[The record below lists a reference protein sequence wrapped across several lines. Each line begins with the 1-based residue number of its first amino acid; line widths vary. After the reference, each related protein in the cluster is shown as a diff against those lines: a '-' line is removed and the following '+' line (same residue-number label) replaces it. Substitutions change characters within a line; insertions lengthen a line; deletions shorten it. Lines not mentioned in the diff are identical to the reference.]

1 VLGKKKF
8 KNTISCV
15 NYNINLIKTQD
26 IWRGKKM
33 ATFRVNKTS
42 DYTVI
47 SNHHLREKGMSLKAK
62 GLLTLMLSLPE
73 NWDYSI
79 SGLASI
85 CAENETA
92 IKTGLNELKK
102 FGYLRISKIFP
113 NKKRGN
119 KKIEY
124 VYEIFEK
131 PLKEDKRQKEQKTE
145 EQTLESQVVENQG
158 VENLP
163 LESQAVENQ
172 GQLNTKELNTNKLNT
187 KEVSTKEYIHVK
199 NEFSQSCEK
208 IKNQWIKIAYEF
220 DLSGKQLKITNNRKR
235 AINNLLKEYSL
246 EEMLKA
252 MRKIRTSNFLQGNNK
267 TGWQISFDWFTNKSN
282 FLKVLEGNYDDKENI
297 SNSKKEKKSSNYQE
311 QEKDFV
317 GVTNESI
324 ANLLGGLTGNE

>member
-1 VLGKKKF
+1 
-8 KNTISCV
+8 
-15 NYNINLIKTQD
+15 
-26 IWRGKKM
+26 M

-47 SNHHLREKGMSLKAK
+47 SNYHLREKGMSLKAK

-131 PLKEDKRQKEQKTE
+131 SLDKRQKEQKTE

-172 GQLNTKELNTNKLNT
+172 GQLNTNKLNT
-187 KEVSTKEYIHVK
+187 KEVSTKEYIYVK
-199 NEFSQSCEK
+199 NEFSRLREE
-208 IKNQWIKIAYEF
+208 IKNNWIEIAHEYK
-220 DLSGKQLKITNNRKR
+220 LSGTQLKITEKRKR
-235 AINNLLKEYSL
+235 VINNLLKEYSV
-246 EEMLKA
+246 EEVLQA
-252 MRKIRTSNFLQGNNK
+252 MEKIRTSNFLQGNNK
-267 TGWQISFDWFTNKSN
+267 TGWQIAFDWFINKSN
-282 FLKVLEGNYDDKENI
+282 FLKVLEGNYDDKAN
-297 SNSKKEKKSSNYQE
+297 SNNSEKEKKSKNY

-317 GVTNESI
+317 GVTDESI

>member
-1 VLGKKKF
+1 
-8 KNTISCV
+8 
-15 NYNINLIKTQD
+15 
-26 IWRGKKM
+26 M

-131 PLKEDKRQKEQKTE
+131 PLKEDKRQKEQTTE

-187 KEVSTKEYIHVK
+187 KEVSTKEYTYVK
-199 NEFSQSCEK
+199 NEFSRLCEE
-208 IKNQWIKIAYEF
+208 IKNNWIKIAHEYK
-220 DLSGKQLKITNNRKR
+220 LSGTQLKITEKRKR
-235 AINNLLKEYSL
+235 VINNLLKEYSL
-246 EEMLKA
+246 EEVIQSME
-252 MRKIRTSNFLQGNNK
+252 KIHTSSFLQGNNK
-267 TGWQISFDWFTNKSN
+267 TGWQIAFDWFINKSN
-282 FLKVLEGNYDDKENI
+282 FLKVLEGNYDDKAN
-297 SNSKKEKKSSNYQE
+297 SNNSEKEKKFQNY

-317 GVTNESI
+317 GVTDESI

>member
-1 VLGKKKF
+1 
-8 KNTISCV
+8 
-15 NYNINLIKTQD
+15 
-26 IWRGKKM
+26 M

-47 SNHHLREKGMSLKAK
+47 SNYHLREKGMSLKAK

-163 LESQAVENQ
+163 LESQAIENQ

-199 NEFSQSCEK
+199 NEFSRVCEE
-208 IKNQWIKIAYEF
+208 IKNNWIEIAHEYK
-220 DLSGKQLKITNNRKR
+220 LSGTQLKITEKRKR
-235 AINNLLKEYSL
+235 VINNLLKEYSL
-246 EEMLKA
+246 EEVIQSME
-252 MRKIRTSNFLQGNNK
+252 KIHTSSFLQGNNK
-267 TGWQISFDWFTNKSN
+267 TGWQIAFDWFINKSN
-282 FLKVLEGNYDDKENI
+282 FLKVLEGNYDDKAN
-297 SNSKKEKKSSNYQE
+297 SNNSEKEKKSKNY

-317 GVTNESI
+317 GVTDESI

>member
-1 VLGKKKF
+1 
-8 KNTISCV
+8 
-15 NYNINLIKTQD
+15 
-26 IWRGKKM
+26 M

-47 SNHHLREKGMSLKAK
+47 SNYHLREKGMSLKAK

-73 NWDYSI
+73 AWDYSV

-92 IKTGLNELKK
+92 IKTGLKELKK

-113 NKKRGN
+113 SKERGN

-124 VYEIFEK
+124 IYEIFEK
-131 PLKEDKRQKEQKTE
+131 PLGEDKRQKEQEIEK
-145 EQTLESQVVENQG
+145 QLLEKQKVENQG

-172 GQLNTKELNTNKLNT
+172 GQLSTKELNTNKLNT

-220 DLSGKQLKITNNRKR
+220 DLSGKQLKITDKRKR

-246 EEMLKA
+246 EEMLRA
-252 MRKIRTSNFLQGNNK
+252 MGKIRTSNFLQGNNK

-282 FLKVLEGNYDDKENI
+282 FLKVLEGNYDDKV
-297 SNSKKEKKSSNYQE
+297 NSEIKNNNTHANQKPGASAKTERPK
-311 QEKDFV
+311 
-317 GVTNESI
+317 VTAEG
-324 ANLLGGLTGNE
+324 LRKYFGGSRNDNGGI

>member
-1 VLGKKKF
+1 
-8 KNTISCV
+8 
-15 NYNINLIKTQD
+15 
-26 IWRGKKM
+26 M

-47 SNHHLREKGMSLKAK
+47 SNYHLREKGMSLKAK

-131 PLKEDKRQKEQKTE
+131 PLKENKRQKEQKTE

-199 NEFSQSCEK
+199 NEFSQSCDK
-208 IKNQWIKIAYEF
+208 IKNKWIKIAHKF
-220 DLSGKQLKITNNRKR
+220 NLSGVKLKITDKRKR
-235 AINNLLKEYSL
+235 VINNLLKEYSA
-246 EEMLKA
+246 EEVLQA
-252 MRKIRTSNFLQGNNK
+252 MEKVHTSSFLQGNNK
-267 TGWQISFDWFTNKSN
+267 TGWQISFDWFINKSN
-282 FLKVLEGNYDDKENI
+282 FLKVLEGNYDDKAN
-297 SNSKKEKKSSNYQE
+297 SNNSEKEKNFQNY

-317 GVTNESI
+317 GVTDESI

>member
-1 VLGKKKF
+1 
-8 KNTISCV
+8 
-15 NYNINLIKTQD
+15 
-26 IWRGKKM
+26 M

-47 SNHHLREKGMSLKAK
+47 SNYHLREKGMSLKAK

-113 NKKRGN
+113 SKERGN

-124 VYEIFEK
+124 IYEIFEK
-131 PLKEDKRQKEQKTE
+131 PLGEDKRQKEQEIEK
-145 EQTLESQVVENQG
+145 QPLEKQKVENQG

-172 GQLNTKELNTNKLNT
+172 GQLSTKESNTNKLNT

-199 NEFSQSCEK
+199 NEFSQACED
-208 IKNQWIKIAYEF
+208 IKNKWIEIAQEY
-220 DLSGKQLKITNNRKR
+220 DLSGKQLKIDDKRKK
-235 AINNLLKEYSL
+235 AIKNLFKEYSV
-246 EEMLKA
+246 EELLQA
-252 MRKIRTSNFLQGNNK
+252 MDKIHISKFMQGDNK
-267 TGWQISFDWFTNKSN
+267 NKWQVTFDWLIKKANL
-282 FLKVLEGNYDDKENI
+282 LKVLEGNYDDKTNTETKN
-297 SNSKKEKKSSNYQE
+297 NVNTNKKFRAGIQSERPK
-311 QEKDFV
+311 
-317 GVTNESI
+317 VTAEG
-324 ANLLGGLTGNE
+324 LRKYFGGSRNDNGGI

>member
-1 VLGKKKF
+1 
-8 KNTISCV
+8 
-15 NYNINLIKTQD
+15 
-26 IWRGKKM
+26 M

-47 SNHHLREKGMSLKAK
+47 SNYHLREKEMSLKAK

-73 NWDYSI
+73 DWDYSI

-92 IKTGLNELKK
+92 IKTGLKELKK

-113 NKKRGN
+113 SKERGN

-131 PLKEDKRQKEQKTE
+131 PLGEDKRQKEQEIEK
-145 EQTLESQVVENQG
+145 QPLEKQKVENQG

-172 GQLNTKELNTNKLNT
+172 GQLSTKESNTNKLNT

-199 NEFSQSCEK
+199 NEFSRSHED
-208 IKNQWIKIAYEF
+208 IKNKWIKIAHEYK
-220 DLSGKQLKITNNRKR
+220 LSGTQLKITEKRKR
-235 AINNLLKEYSL
+235 VINNLLKEYSA
-246 EEMLKA
+246 EEVLQA
-252 MRKIRTSNFLQGNNK
+252 MEKVHTSSFLQGNNK
-267 TGWQISFDWFTNKSN
+267 TGWQISFDWFINKSN
-282 FLKVLEGNYDDKENI
+282 FLKVLEGNYDDKV
-297 SNSKKEKKSSNYQE
+297 NSEIKNNNTHANQKPGASAKTERPK
-311 QEKDFV
+311 
-317 GVTNESI
+317 VTAEG
-324 ANLLGGLTGNE
+324 LRKYFGGSRNDNGGI

>member
-1 VLGKKKF
+1 
-8 KNTISCV
+8 
-15 NYNINLIKTQD
+15 
-26 IWRGKKM
+26 M

-47 SNHHLREKGMSLKAK
+47 SNYHLREKGMSLKAK

-131 PLKEDKRQKEQKTE
+131 PLKEDKKQKEQKTE

-187 KEVSTKEYIHVK
+187 KEVSTKEYIYVK
-199 NEFSQSCEK
+199 NEFSRLCEA
-208 IKNQWIKIAYEF
+208 IKTKWIKIAHEYK
-220 DLSGKQLKITNNRKR
+220 LSGTQLKITEKRKKV
-235 AINNLLKEYSL
+235 INNLLKEYSV
-246 EEMLKA
+246 EEVLQA
-252 MRKIRTSNFLQGNNK
+252 MEKIRTSNFLQGNNK
-267 TGWQISFDWFTNKSN
+267 TGWQIAFDWFINKSN
-282 FLKVLEGNYDDKENI
+282 FLKVLEGNYDDKAN
-297 SNSKKEKKSSNYQE
+297 SNNSEKEKKFQNY

-317 GVTNESI
+317 GVTDESI

>member
-1 VLGKKKF
+1 
-8 KNTISCV
+8 
-15 NYNINLIKTQD
+15 
-26 IWRGKKM
+26 M

-47 SNHHLREKGMSLKAK
+47 SNYHLREKGMSLKAK

-124 VYEIFEK
+124 IYEIFEK
-131 PLKEDKRQKEQKTE
+131 PLDKRQKEQTTE
-145 EQTLESQVVENQG
+145 EQTLESQV
-158 VENLP
+158 
-163 LESQAVENQ
+163 VENQ

-199 NEFSQSCEK
+199 NEFSQSCDK
-208 IKNQWIKIAYEF
+208 IKNNWIKIAHEYK
-220 DLSGKQLKITNNRKR
+220 LSGKQLKITDNRKR
-235 AINNLLKEYSL
+235 AINNLLKEYSP
-246 EEMLKA
+246 EEVLQA
-252 MRKIRTSNFLQGNNK
+252 MEKVHTSSFLQGNNK

-282 FLKVLEGNYDDKENI
+282 FLKVLEGNYDDKENT
-297 SNSKKEKKSSNYQE
+297 SNPKKEKKSSNYQE

>member
-1 VLGKKKF
+1 
-8 KNTISCV
+8 
-15 NYNINLIKTQD
+15 
-26 IWRGKKM
+26 M

-47 SNHHLREKGMSLKAK
+47 SNYHLREKGMSLKAK

-131 PLKEDKRQKEQKTE
+131 PLDKRQKEQTTE

-187 KEVSTKEYIHVK
+187 KEVSTKEYIYVK
-199 NEFSQSCEK
+199 NEFSRLCEA
-208 IKNQWIKIAYEF
+208 IKTKWIKIAHEYK
-220 DLSGKQLKITNNRKR
+220 LSGTQLKITEKRKR
-235 AINNLLKEYSL
+235 VINNLLKEYSL
-246 EEMLKA
+246 EEVIQSME
-252 MRKIRTSNFLQGNNK
+252 KIHTSSFLQGNNK
-267 TGWQISFDWFTNKSN
+267 TGWQIAFDWFINKSN
-282 FLKVLEGNYDDKENI
+282 FLKVLEGNYDDKAN
-297 SNSKKEKKSSNYQE
+297 SNNSEKEKKFQNY

-317 GVTNESI
+317 GVTDESI

>member
-1 VLGKKKF
+1 
-8 KNTISCV
+8 
-15 NYNINLIKTQD
+15 
-26 IWRGKKM
+26 M

-47 SNHHLREKGMSLKAK
+47 SNYHLREKGMSLKAK

-92 IKTGLNELKK
+92 IKTGLKELKK

-113 NKKRGN
+113 NKERGN

-131 PLKEDKRQKEQKTE
+131 PLVEDKRQKKQETEKQPLEKQK
-145 EQTLESQVVENQG
+145 VENQV

-172 GQLNTKELNTNKLNT
+172 GQLSTKELNTNKLST

-199 NEFSQSCEK
+199 NEFSQVCED
-208 IKNQWIKIAYEF
+208 IKNKWVSIANKF
-220 DLSGKQLKITNNRKR
+220 NLAGTHLKINDKRKKTLKS
-235 AINNLLKEYSL
+235 LLKEYSK
-246 EEMLKA
+246 EEIIEA
-252 MRKIRTSNFLQGNNK
+252 IDKIELSKFLRGENKNN
-267 TGWQISFDWFTNKSN
+267 WQISFDWLINKAN
-282 FLKVLEGNYDDKENI
+282 MLKVIEGNYDDKANKFDY
-297 SNSKKEKKSSNYQE
+297 KKDKKPNNYQKSSNE
-311 QEKDFV
+311 FV

>member
-1 VLGKKKF
+1 
-8 KNTISCV
+8 
-15 NYNINLIKTQD
+15 
-26 IWRGKKM
+26 M

-47 SNHHLREKGMSLKAK
+47 SNYHLREKGMSLKAK

-131 PLKEDKRQKEQKTE
+131 PLVEGKRQKEQETE
-145 EQTLESQVVENQG
+145 KQPLEKQKVENQG

-172 GQLNTKELNTNKLNT
+172 GQLSTKELNTNKLNT
-187 KEVSTKEYIHVK
+187 KEVSTKEYTYVK
-199 NEFSQSCEK
+199 NEFSRLYEE
-208 IKNQWIKIAYEF
+208 IKNNWIKIAHEYK
-220 DLSGKQLKITNNRKR
+220 LSGTQLKITEKRKR
-235 AINNLLKEYSL
+235 VINNLLKEYSV
-246 EEMLKA
+246 EEVLQA
-252 MRKIRTSNFLQGNNK
+252 MEKIRTSNFLQGNNK
-267 TGWQISFDWFTNKSN
+267 TGWQIAFDWFINKSN
-282 FLKVLEGNYDDKENI
+282 FLKVLEGNYDDKAN
-297 SNSKKEKKSSNYQE
+297 SNNSEKEKKSKNYQE
-311 QEKDFV
+311 KNFV
-317 GVTNESI
+317 GVTDESI

>member
-1 VLGKKKF
+1 
-8 KNTISCV
+8 
-15 NYNINLIKTQD
+15 
-26 IWRGKKM
+26 M

-47 SNHHLREKGMSLKAK
+47 SNYHLREKGMSLKAK

-85 CAENETA
+85 CSENETA

-172 GQLNTKELNTNKLNT
+172 GQLNTNKLNT

-199 NEFSQSCEK
+199 NEFSRLCEE
-208 IKNQWIKIAYEF
+208 IKTKWIKIAHEYK
-220 DLSGKQLKITNNRKR
+220 LSGTQLKITEKRKR
-235 AINNLLKEYSL
+235 VINNLLKEYSV
-246 EEMLKA
+246 EEVLQA
-252 MRKIRTSNFLQGNNK
+252 MEKIRTSNFLQGNNK
-267 TGWQISFDWFTNKSN
+267 TGWQIAFDWFINKSN
-282 FLKVLEGNYDDKENI
+282 FLKVLEGNYDDKAN
-297 SNSKKEKKSSNYQE
+297 SNNSEKEKKSKNY

-317 GVTNESI
+317 GVTDESI

>member
-1 VLGKKKF
+1 
-8 KNTISCV
+8 
-15 NYNINLIKTQD
+15 
-26 IWRGKKM
+26 M

-47 SNHHLREKGMSLKAK
+47 SNYHLREKGMSLKAK

-131 PLKEDKRQKEQKTE
+131 PLDKRQKEQTTE

-187 KEVSTKEYIHVK
+187 KEVSTKEYTYVK
-199 NEFSQSCEK
+199 NEFSRLYEE
-208 IKNQWIKIAYEF
+208 IKNNWIKIAHEYK
-220 DLSGKQLKITNNRKR
+220 LSGTQLKITEKRKR
-235 AINNLLKEYSL
+235 VINNLLKEYSV
-246 EEMLKA
+246 EEVLQA
-252 MRKIRTSNFLQGNNK
+252 MEKIRTSNFLQGNNK
-267 TGWQISFDWFTNKSN
+267 TGWQIAFDWFINKSN
-282 FLKVLEGNYDDKENI
+282 FLKVLEGNYDDKAN
-297 SNSKKEKKSSNYQE
+297 SNNSEKEKKSKNY

>member
-1 VLGKKKF
+1 
-8 KNTISCV
+8 
-15 NYNINLIKTQD
+15 
-26 IWRGKKM
+26 M

-47 SNHHLREKGMSLKAK
+47 SNYHLREKGMSLKAK

-158 VENLP
+158 AENLP

-199 NEFSQSCEK
+199 NEFSRLCEE
-208 IKNQWIKIAYEF
+208 IKTKWIKIAHEYK
-220 DLSGKQLKITNNRKR
+220 LSGTQLKITEKRKR
-235 AINNLLKEYSL
+235 VINNLLKEYSL
-246 EEMLKA
+246 EEVIQSME
-252 MRKIRTSNFLQGNNK
+252 KIHTSSFLQGNNK
-267 TGWQISFDWFTNKSN
+267 TGWQIAFDWFINKSN
-282 FLKVLEGNYDDKENI
+282 FLKVLEGNYDDKAN
-297 SNSKKEKKSSNYQE
+297 SNNSEKEKKFQNY

-317 GVTNESI
+317 GVTDESI

>member
-1 VLGKKKF
+1 
-8 KNTISCV
+8 
-15 NYNINLIKTQD
+15 
-26 IWRGKKM
+26 M

-47 SNHHLREKGMSLKAK
+47 SNYHLREKGMSLKAK

-172 GQLNTKELNTNKLNT
+172 GQLNTKELNT
-187 KEVSTKEYIHVK
+187 KEVSTKEYIYVK
-199 NEFSQSCEK
+199 NEFSRLCEE
-208 IKNQWIKIAYEF
+208 IKNNWIKIAHEYK
-220 DLSGKQLKITNNRKR
+220 LSGTQLKITEKRKR
-235 AINNLLKEYSL
+235 VINNLLKEYSV
-246 EEMLKA
+246 EEVLQA
-252 MRKIRTSNFLQGNNK
+252 MEKIRTSNFLQGNNK
-267 TGWQISFDWFTNKSN
+267 TGWQIAFDWFINKSN
-282 FLKVLEGNYDDKENI
+282 FLKVLEGNYDDKAN
-297 SNSKKEKKSSNYQE
+297 SNNSEKEKKFQNY

-317 GVTNESI
+317 GVTDESI

>member
-1 VLGKKKF
+1 
-8 KNTISCV
+8 
-15 NYNINLIKTQD
+15 
-26 IWRGKKM
+26 M

-47 SNHHLREKGMSLKAK
+47 SNYHLREKGMSLKAK

-131 PLKEDKRQKEQKTE
+131 PLGGGKRQKEQETE
-145 EQTLESQVVENQG
+145 KQPLEKQKIENQG
-158 VENLP
+158 IENLP
-163 LESQAVENQ
+163 LESQVVENQ
-172 GQLNTKELNTNKLNT
+172 GQLNTKELNTNKLST

-208 IKNQWIKIAYEF
+208 IKNKWIKIAYEF
-220 DLSGKQLKITNNRKR
+220 DLSGKRLKIADKRKR

-246 EEMLKA
+246 KEMLQA
-252 MRKIRTSNFLQGNNK
+252 MGKIRTSNFLQGNNK
-267 TGWQISFDWFTNKSN
+267 TGWQISFDWFINKSN
-282 FLKVLEGNYDDKENI
+282 FLKVLEGNYDDKVNI
-297 SNSKKEKKSSNYQE
+297 NNSKKEKKSSNYQE
-311 QEKDFV
+311 KDFV
-317 GVTNESI
+317 GVTDESI
-324 ANLLGGLTGNE
+324 ANLLGGLTGND

>member
-1 VLGKKKF
+1 
-8 KNTISCV
+8 
-15 NYNINLIKTQD
+15 
-26 IWRGKKM
+26 M

-47 SNHHLREKGMSLKAK
+47 SNYHLREKGMSLKAK

-124 VYEIFEK
+124 IYEIFEK
-131 PLKEDKRQKEQKTE
+131 PLDKRQKEQTTE

-199 NEFSQSCEK
+199 NEFSQSCDK
-208 IKNQWIKIAYEF
+208 IKNNWIKIAHEYK
-220 DLSGKQLKITNNRKR
+220 LSGKQLKITDNRKR

-246 EEMLKA
+246 EEMLRA
-252 MRKIRTSNFLQGNNK
+252 MGKIRTSNFLQGNNK
-267 TGWQISFDWFTNKSN
+267 TGWQIAFDWFINKSN
-282 FLKVLEGNYDDKENI
+282 FLKVLEGNYDDKAN
-297 SNSKKEKKSSNYQE
+297 SNNSEKEKKFQNY

-317 GVTNESI
+317 GVTDESI

>member
-1 VLGKKKF
+1 
-8 KNTISCV
+8 
-15 NYNINLIKTQD
+15 
-26 IWRGKKM
+26 M

-47 SNHHLREKGMSLKAK
+47 SNYHLREKGMSLKAK

-172 GQLNTKELNTNKLNT
+172 GQLNTNKLNT
-187 KEVSTKEYIHVK
+187 KEVSTKEYIYVK
-199 NEFSQSCEK
+199 NEFSRVCEE
-208 IKNQWIKIAYEF
+208 IKNKWIKIAHEYK
-220 DLSGKQLKITNNRKR
+220 LSGTQLKITEKRKR
-235 AINNLLKEYSL
+235 VINNLLKEYSL
-246 EEMLKA
+246 EEVIQSME
-252 MRKIRTSNFLQGNNK
+252 KIHTSSFLQGNNK
-267 TGWQISFDWFTNKSN
+267 TGWQIAFDWFINKSN
-282 FLKVLEGNYDDKENI
+282 FLKVLEGNYDDKAN
-297 SNSKKEKKSSNYQE
+297 SNNSEKEKKSKNY

-317 GVTNESI
+317 GVTDESI

>member
-1 VLGKKKF
+1 
-8 KNTISCV
+8 
-15 NYNINLIKTQD
+15 
-26 IWRGKKM
+26 M

-47 SNHHLREKGMSLKAK
+47 SNYHLREKEMSLKAK
-62 GLLTLMLSLPE
+62 GLLTLMLSLPG

-92 IKTGLNELKK
+92 IKTGLKELKK

-113 NKKRGN
+113 NKERGN

-131 PLKEDKRQKEQKTE
+131 PLGGGKRQKEQETE
-145 EQTLESQVVENQG
+145 KQPLEKQKIENQG

-172 GQLNTKELNTNKLNT
+172 GQLSTKELNTNKLNT
-187 KEVSTKEYIHVK
+187 KEVSTKEYIYVK
-199 NEFSQSCEK
+199 NEFSRLCEE
-208 IKNQWIKIAYEF
+208 IKTNWIKIAHEYK
-220 DLSGKQLKITNNRKR
+220 LSGTQLKITDKRKR

-246 EEMLKA
+246 EEVIQSME
-252 MRKIRTSNFLQGNNK
+252 KIHTSSFLQGNNK
-267 TGWQISFDWFTNKSN
+267 TGWQIAFDWFINKSN
-282 FLKVLEGNYDDKENI
+282 FLKVLEGNYDDKAN
-297 SNSKKEKKSSNYQE
+297 SNNSEKEKKFQNY

-317 GVTNESI
+317 GVTDESI

>member
-1 VLGKKKF
+1 
-8 KNTISCV
+8 
-15 NYNINLIKTQD
+15 
-26 IWRGKKM
+26 M

-172 GQLNTKELNTNKLNT
+172 GQLSTKELNTNKLNT
-187 KEVSTKEYIHVK
+187 KEVSTKEYIYVK
-199 NEFSQSCEK
+199 NKFSRLCEE
-208 IKNQWIKIAYEF
+208 IKTNWIKIAHEYK
-220 DLSGKQLKITNNRKR
+220 LSGTQLKITDKRKR

-246 EEMLKA
+246 EEVIQSME
-252 MRKIRTSNFLQGNNK
+252 KIHTSSFLQGNNK
-267 TGWQISFDWFTNKSN
+267 TGWQIAFDWFINKSN
-282 FLKVLEGNYDDKENI
+282 FLKVLEGNYDDKAN
-297 SNSKKEKKSSNYQE
+297 SNNSEKEKKFQNY

-317 GVTNESI
+317 GVTDESI